1 MSIPR
6 ANKNFFKNIL
16 PFGALVIG
24 AYIGLVQ
31 FRKINYGFAKN
42 DNASVFKEN
51 LKQVGL
57 SEDSYQYRTTEGLDE
72 EYQKTMKDIK
82 LNDWK
87 NIRGPRPWENSKEMQ
102 KDQRN

>member
-1 MSIPR
+1 MSVPG

-16 PFGALVIG
+16 PFGVMVIG

-42 DNASVFKEN
+42 DHASVFKEN

-57 SEDSYQYRTTEGLDE
+57 SEDSYQYQATEGLEE
-72 EYQKTMKDIK
+72 EYSKTMQNIK
-82 LNDWK
+82 LDDWK
-87 NIRGPRPWENSKEMQ
+87 NIRFVRILYNK
-102 KDQRN
+102 RFICN